1 MRTPDDGPA
10 KTWGCILDAG
20 FIALN
25 LTVFAAALLQA
36 ASGIGFGLMAG
47 PVMLLVLGAGSAIQ
61 LSALLSLLIAVIL
74 IPSLLKDLNRLTLR
88 HFVIGS
94 CVGIPAGAVAY
105 ALVSIVTL
113 KLLAAVV
120 VLVMC
125 ASITFSWPKSAGHK
139 SDGGRADI
147 MVGTLSGLMSATLAM
162 PGPAPAA
169 WMTLKNETRDSVRS
183 TILTLFL
190 FSYPAAIACQA
201 WFAGITVEPF
211 RQCLLLA
218 PATIVGVF
226 VGRGLVK
233 RIDQKTFRRIIS
245 VILLATGIALLADVG
260 ARWIS

>member
-1 MRTPDDGPA
+1 MDTG
-10 KTWGCILDAG
+10 L
-20 FIALN
+20 IALN

-74 IPSLLKDLNRLTLR
+74 IPSLLQDLNRIALR
-88 HFVIGS
+88 RFVMGS
-94 CVGIPAGAVAY
+94 CIGIPAGAAAY
-105 ALVSIVTL
+105 ALISIVTL
-113 KLLAAVV
+113 KLLAAAA

-125 ASITFSWPKSAGHK
+125 ASITFNRPGAAGHE
-139 SDGGRADI
+139 SGAGRVDVAAG
-147 MVGTLSGLMSATLAM
+147 VLSGLMSATLAM

-169 WMTLKNETRDSVRS
+169 RMALKNESRDAVRS
-183 TILTLFL
+183 TILALFV

-201 WFAGITVEPF
+201 WFAGITAEPF
-211 RQCLLLA
+211 RQSLLLA
-218 PATIVGVF
+218 PATVAGVF
-226 VGRGLVK
+226 AGRGLAK
-233 RIDQKTFRRIIS
+233 RIDQRTFRRIIS